1 MNIIKDYL
9 NSIKRV
15 RQFSFNSYHEEDI
28 WTFTGDGEGD
38 FKQITE
44 FTTENC
50 ILNYIAHCKDQIK
63 LAEEYYSLLMKSK
76 KILNGT

>member
-1 MNIIKDYL
+1 MNTIKDYL

-38 FKQITE
+38 FEEIAE

-50 ILNYIAHCKDQIK
+50 ILNYIAHCQDQIK
-63 LAEEYYSLLMKSK
+63 LAEEYYNLLMLKGK
-76 KILNGT
+76 L